1 MPGGCRRCDVAGT
14 AVVRGGAGA
23 RYRPGL
29 LALRE
34 GRLLEAAVR
43 ELPAEPEVVI
53 ANAAGR
59 DHALA
64 RGRVALASCRLS
76 VRARAHVAAP
86 ADDRFGLQ

>member
-1 MPGGCRRCDVAGT
+1 MPGRCDVAGT

-34 GRLLEAAVR
+34 GRLLEAAGR

-64 RGRVALASCRLS
+64 LGRVASPAAASR
-76 VRARAHVAAP
+76 
-86 ADDRFGLQ
+86 

>member
-1 MPGGCRRCDVAGT
+1 MAGT

-53 ANAAGR
+53 ANAAGAIMR
-59 DHALA
+59 LRAA
-64 RGRVALASCRLS
+64 ASPS
-76 VRARAHVAAP
+76 QAA
-86 ADDRFGLQ
+86 ASR